1 MAANQITIDTS
12 AINAAKNVIKSKNQD
27 LNTTL
32 NNIYRA
38 IEDLIPSHWSGDAA
52 TKTQEKMLD
61 FKSKTQTSYNQ
72 VLNEYISFIENT
84 VNTYE
89 ANETNTSNNAT
100 SKMDSSAVAQFD

>member
-12 AINAAKNVIKSKNQD
+12 AVNAAKNVIKSKNQE

-72 VLNEYISFIENT
+72 VLDEYISFIETT
-84 VNTYE
+84 VSGYE
-89 ANETNTSNNAT
+89 ANETNISGNANT
-100 SKMDSSAVAQFD
+100 KMDSSAVAQFE